1 MNKKVS
7 PKTFSRYIA
16 IQALYNSNYQSDYE
30 TIKDYFLDA
39 SEFKLQFD
47 FKIELRKYKMNK
59 NFLKTLLIT
68 FNQEKNKVDRL
79 IESNL
84 QNDWNLKR
92 LPTVLLS
99 ILRVAVTEMIVSK
112 NTSIGIIW
120 TANNYPG
127 SANELKI
134 VGFDVFLPKPIT
146 KENKAAYGRI
156 RNLIS

>member
-7 PKTFSRYIA
+7 PKTFSRYVA

-30 TIKDYFLDA
+30 KIKDYFLDA

-47 FKIELRKYKMNK
+47 FKIELRKYKMNQ

-92 LPTVLLS
+92 LPSVLLS
-99 ILRVAVTEMIVSK
+99 ILRVAVTEMIISK
-112 NTSIGIIW
+112 NTSIGIIASEYIMF
-120 TANNYPG
+120 TESFYTEKEYLFTNAILEKIYSNLQKKNTL
-127 SANELKI
+127 NE
-134 VGFDVFLPKPIT
+134 
-146 KENKAAYGRI
+146 
-156 RNLIS
+156 

>member
-47 FKIELRKYKMNK
+47 FKIELRKYKMNQ

-99 ILRVAVTEMIVSK
+99 ILRVAVTEMIISK
-112 NTSIGIIW
+112 NTSIGIIASEYIMF
-120 TANNYPG
+120 TESFYTEKEYLFTNAILEKIYSNLQKKNTL
-127 SANELKI
+127 NE
-134 VGFDVFLPKPIT
+134 
-146 KENKAAYGRI
+146 
-156 RNLIS
+156 

>member
-7 PKTFSRYIA
+7 PKTFSRYVA

-30 TIKDYFLDA
+30 KIKDYFLDA

-47 FKIELRKYKMNK
+47 FKIELRKYKMNQ

-92 LPTVLLS
+92 LPAVLLS
-99 ILRVAVTEMIVSK
+99 ILRVAVTEMIISK
-112 NTSIGIIW
+112 NTSIGIIASEYIMF
-120 TANNYPG
+120 TESFYTEKEYLFTNAILEKIYSNLQKKNTL
-127 SANELKI
+127 NE
-134 VGFDVFLPKPIT
+134 
-146 KENKAAYGRI
+146 
-156 RNLIS
+156 

>member
-7 PKTFSRYIA
+7 PKTFSRYVA

-30 TIKDYFLDA
+30 KIKDYFLDA

-47 FKIELRKYKMNK
+47 FKIELRKYKINQ

-99 ILRVAVTEMIVSK
+99 ILRVAVTEMIISK
-112 NTSIGIIW
+112 NTSIGIIASEYIMF
-120 TANNYPG
+120 TESFYTEKEYLFTNAILEKIYSNLQKKNTL
-127 SANELKI
+127 NE
-134 VGFDVFLPKPIT
+134 
-146 KENKAAYGRI
+146 
-156 RNLIS
+156 

>member
-99 ILRVAVTEMIVSK
+99 ILRVAVTEMIISK
-112 NTSIGIIW
+112 NTSIGIIASEYIMF
-120 TANNYPG
+120 TESFYTEKEYLFTNAILEKIYLNLQKKNTL
-127 SANELKI
+127 NE
-134 VGFDVFLPKPIT
+134 
-146 KENKAAYGRI
+146 
-156 RNLIS
+156 